1 MEVELGYLVRP
12 GSAIASAAEVD
23 RPGVRVGVLEKGGSD
38 LALSKS
44 LKNAQLMR
52 SVSGAELYDWL
63 RAGKVDA
70 VAATKTALYVEA
82 DKLSGSRVLDGR
94 FLVEP
99 IAAGVPKGRP
109 AAAAAFIAEFV
120 EAEKSGGN
128 VQAAIDRAGLLG
140 VTVAPPR

>member
-1 MEVELGYLVRP
+1 
-12 GSAIASAAEVD
+12 
-23 RPGVRVGVLEKGGSD
+23 VRVGVLDKGGSD
-38 LALSKS
+38 LALSKT

-52 SVSGAELYDWL
+52 SANGAELYDWL

-82 DKLSGSRVLDGR
+82 DKLPGSRVLDGR

-99 IAAGVPKGRP
+99 IAAGVPKGRA

-120 EAEKSGGN
+120 ETEKSGGH
-128 VQAAIDRAGLLG
+128 VQAAIERAGLRG
-140 VTVAPPR
+140 VTVAPPK